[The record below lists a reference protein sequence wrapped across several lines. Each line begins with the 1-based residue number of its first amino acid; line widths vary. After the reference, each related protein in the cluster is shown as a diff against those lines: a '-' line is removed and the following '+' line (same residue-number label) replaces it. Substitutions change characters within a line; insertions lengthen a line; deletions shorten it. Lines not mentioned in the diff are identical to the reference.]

1 MAYVPC
7 AHTKRTGDETT
18 MADYP
23 DDLRYTK
30 THVWVRPREKL
41 VTVGITQFAADGLG
55 RASFL
60 ELPYPGEL
68 FKAGDMLLRISGEN
82 GSSAIY
88 MPLVGQ
94 VNAVNQTLGDAPGQI
109 NEDPYGAGWLVRIE
123 PNDVTDAD
131 NLMDAAA
138 YAAYVS
144 GGGE

>member
-1 MAYVPC
+1 MAS
-7 AHTKRTGDETT
+7 
-18 MADYP
+18 YP

-30 THVWVRPREKL
+30 THVWVRAREKL
-41 VTVGITQFAADGLG
+41 VTVGITEFAADGLG
-55 RASFL
+55 AVGYL

-82 GSSAIY
+82 ASAAVY

-94 VNAVNQTLGDAPGQI
+94 VNAVNQALGDAPGTV
-109 NEDPYGAGWLVRIE
+109 NSDPYGAGWLVRIE
-123 PNDVTDAD
+123 PNEVGDAE

-138 YAAYVS
+138 YAAYVA

>member
-1 MAYVPC
+1 MAS
-7 AHTKRTGDETT
+7 
-18 MADYP
+18 YP

-41 VTVGITQFAADGLG
+41 VTVGITEFAAAGLG
-55 RASFL
+55 AVGFL

-68 FKAGDMLLRISGEN
+68 FKAGDVLLRISGEH
-82 GSSAIY
+82 AATAVH

-94 VNAVNQTLGDAPGQI
+94 INAVNQTLGDAPGLVGS
-109 NEDPYGAGWLVRIE
+109 DPYGAGWLVRVE
-123 PNDVTDAD
+123 PNDVADAE

-138 YAAYVS
+138 YEAYIS

>member
-1 MAYVPC
+1 MAS
-7 AHTKRTGDETT
+7 
-18 MADYP
+18 YP

-41 VTVGITQFAADGLG
+41 VTVGITEFAAAGLG
-55 RASFL
+55 AVGFL

-68 FKAGDMLLRISGEN
+68 FKAGDVLLRISGEHA
-82 GSSAIY
+82 SSTVH

-94 VNAVNQTLGDAPGQI
+94 INAVNQALGDAPGLVGS
-109 NEDPYGAGWLVRIE
+109 DPYGAGWLVRVE
-123 PNDVTDAD
+123 PNDVADAE

-138 YAAYVS
+138 YEAYIS

>member
-1 MAYVPC
+1 MAS
-7 AHTKRTGDETT
+7 
-18 MADYP
+18 YP

-41 VTVGITQFAADGLG
+41 VTVGITEFAADGLG
-55 RASFL
+55 AVGYL

-82 GSSAIY
+82 ASAAVY

-94 VNAVNQTLGDAPGQI
+94 VNAVNQALGDAPGTV
-109 NEDPYGAGWLVRIE
+109 NSDPYGAGWLVRIE
-123 PNDVTDAD
+123 PNEVGDAE

-138 YAAYVS
+138 YAAYVA

>member
-1 MAYVPC
+1 MAS
-7 AHTKRTGDETT
+7 
-18 MADYP
+18 YP

-41 VTVGITQFAADGLG
+41 VTVGITEFAADGLG
-55 RASFL
+55 AVGYL

-82 GSSAIY
+82 GSSSVS

-94 VNAVNQTLGDAPGQI
+94 VNAANQTLGDAPGLV
-109 NEDPYGAGWLVRIE
+109 NSDPYGAGWLVRIE
-123 PNDVTDAD
+123 PNDVAEAD
-131 NLMDAAA
+131 DLMDAAA
-138 YAAYVS
+138 YAAYVT